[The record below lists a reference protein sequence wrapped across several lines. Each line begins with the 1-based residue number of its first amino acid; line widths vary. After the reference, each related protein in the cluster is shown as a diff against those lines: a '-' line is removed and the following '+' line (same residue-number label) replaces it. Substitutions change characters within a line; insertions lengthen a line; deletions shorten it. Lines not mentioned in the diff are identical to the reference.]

1 MKAVG
6 VFEFGG
12 PEQLEVVELP
22 EPEPGAGE
30 IRIRVHAA
38 GVNMT
43 DILFRRGS
51 QAARLTSRKPPY
63 VPGMD
68 VAGVVDK
75 LGTSTD
81 ERLAVGDRVM
91 AYVVPAGPHG
101 GAYAEKLVVPA
112 ASAVAAPAG
121 ATLYEAATLLLNA
134 IAARLALDAL
144 ALQRGQ
150 TVAIT
155 GAAGAVGGYA
165 IQLAKADGLRVIG
178 DSGSPSDEALL
189 RSLGADHIVARG
201 AGFAEGVRTVLPAGA
216 PGLVDGAH
224 MDALALGAIA
234 DGGGFATVRGWAGPS
249 ERGIVIHSIVS
260 PTEAQNTP
268 LLDRVRKY
276 AEDKT
281 LTLRVAAILPA
292 SHAATAHRR
301 LEAGGVR
308 GRLVLDF
315 QSPLVAP

>member
-1 MKAVG
+1 MNAVG

-12 PEQLEVVELP
+12 PEQLKVVELP
-22 EPEPGAGE
+22 EPEPGEGE

-38 GVNMT
+38 SVNMT

-68 VAGVVDK
+68 VAGIVDK
-75 LGTSTD
+75 LGTNS
-81 ERLAVGDRVM
+81 EKRFAIGDRVI

-134 IAARLALDAL
+134 ITARLALDAL

-165 IQLAKADGLRVIG
+165 IQLGKADGLKVIG

-189 RSLGADHIVARG
+189 RSLGADHVVTRG
-201 AGFAEGVRTVLPAGA
+201 TGFTEGVRTVLPAGA
-216 PGLVDGAH
+216 QGLVDGAH

-234 DGGGFATVRGWAGPS
+234 GGGGFATVRGWAGPS
-249 ERGIVIHSIVS
+249 DRGIVIHTIIS

-268 LLDRVRKY
+268 LLDRMRRHVENKL
-276 AEDKT
+276 
-281 LTLRVAAILPA
+281 LTLRVAAIIPA
-292 SHAATAHRR
+292 AHAASAHRR

-315 QSPLVAP
+315 QSPLVAA